1 MSGTEY
7 LQAEQRRGLQ
17 QISGVYVASLTASG
31 AAQARW
37 QCRIRLN
44 DWRIN
49 DLAGLRDSP

>member
-7 LQAEQRRGLQ
+7 LQAQQRRGLQ